1 MCFMSGEVT
10 EVVWAIPVC
19 YVCSKKP
26 SDTAFHRWSLMKD
39 GTPVQNPALAMY
51 SAHGQNRSGH
61 LDLRHLSEYTMPY
74 LLRVW
79 CSVHASV
86 TYPQCTLSVFI
97 PLLQRLQKEW
107 PLEHILRAMLAFV
120 VFSHQP
126 LMLFVPFSV
135 VNNHGSCLP
144 ALRSRHRP

>member
-19 YVCSKKP
+19 YICSKKP

-74 LLRVW
+74 LLRGW
-79 CSVHASV
+79 CSGHASV
-86 TYPQCTLSVFI
+86 TYPHYTLYAWRTTAPKTAKRMAPRTYSKSHTRVCGIFTSI
-97 PLLQRLQKEW
+97 SYAICI
-107 PLEHILRAMLAFV
+107 IL
-120 VFSHQP
+120 S
-126 LMLFVPFSV
+126 
-135 VNNHGSCLP
+135 GE
-144 ALRSRHRP
+144 